1 MSILN
6 QEDYNNEPVLF
17 CSECLSLRIM
27 SLEDTDFCDKC
38 GSTNIASSSI
48 KDWEDLYFKKYNH
61 KFIEYGRRKKDES

>member
-27 SLEDTDFCDKC
+27 SLDNTDFCDKC
-38 GSTNIASSSI
+38 GSTNIVSSNI